1 MLSVSQ
7 LERNK
12 KTFQDSNLKYGIFTQ
27 DLEDFLGED
36 FYISPA
42 SGSLDRYGCYP
53 GGLLHHLI
61 KACTY
66 SIKICD
72 IFPATVKP
80 DTKTIVRT
88 VFLSQIG
95 KVNQFIPVDNVWVK
109 KNTNK
114 MYSFNNEGVRFK
126 ISERSV
132 YYALTHGVTLSETEY
147 QAILNLDKDDDDN
160 MSKYFSEPLSQII
173 KMGFELAIIEEKNGA
188 KKS

>member
-1 MLSVSQ
+1 MLSANQ

-12 KTFQDSNLKYGIFTQ
+12 KTFQESNLKYGIFTKE
-27 DLEDFLGED
+27 LEVFLGED

-53 GGLLHHLI
+53 GGLLNHLI
-61 KACTY
+61 KACKY
-66 SIKICD
+66 SIKICE
-72 IFPATVKP
+72 IFPATIKP
-80 DTKTIVRT
+80 ELNTIVRT

-114 MYSFNNEGVRFK
+114 MYSFNNDGVRFQ
-126 ISERSV
+126 IGERSV
-132 YYALTHGVTLSETEY
+132 YYALTHGVELSEVEY
-147 QAILNLDKDDDDN
+147 QAILNLDKDEDDK

-173 KMGFELAIIEEKNGA
+173 KMGFELAIIEEKNGQ
-188 KKS
+188 K